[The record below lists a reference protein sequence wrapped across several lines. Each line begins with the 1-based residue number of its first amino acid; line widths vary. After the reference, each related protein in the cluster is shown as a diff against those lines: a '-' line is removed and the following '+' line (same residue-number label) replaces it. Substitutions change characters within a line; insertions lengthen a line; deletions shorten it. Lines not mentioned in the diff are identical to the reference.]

1 MDIKAQ
7 IRDYIAKNVLYS
19 DNGFEYADD
28 DSFLEEGIIDSS
40 TTLELV
46 LFLEETYSISV
57 PDREIVPD
65 NFDSVEKLANY
76 TSRKL
81 AESGS

>member
-1 MDIKAQ
+1 MDIKTQ
-7 IRDYIAKNVLYS
+7 IRDYIAKNILYS
-19 DNGFEYADD
+19 DNGFEYDD
-28 DSFLEEGIIDSS
+28 DASFLEEGIIDSS

-46 LFLEETYSISV
+46 LFLEETYNLTV

-81 AESGS
+81 EENGS